1 MFFRKFE
8 GEWVRLD
15 VNAVMEIFIYN
26 SKARILMVYLVYCD
40 DKEKGS

>member
-8 GEWVRLD
+8 VEWVRLD